1 MGCQLLRT
9 TSDRATLLILGTAVV
24 AGPMLLLPG
33 AVDAQWV
40 EAPGKGW
47 ISAEV
52 YHQDTRDRYD
62 LHGNKNAIPF
72 DGHATSTALF
82 VTASVGLISNWD
94 LWARGS
100 LNSLSFSDTGGDRS
114 TEGLGDANVWLRV
127 APLKY
132 LGVDLPFAIRGGV
145 KIPVGEA
152 PIDAEIIPL
161 SEGQMDWEIMAEIG
175 HSFWP
180 RSVYV
185 NGWVGYR
192 QRELNEK
199 AAIDPGEE
207 IFFLAQV
214 GGAVG
219 RFQYKLVAEG
229 WNGDTPIQE
238 GIPIVNS
245 QRHYLQV
252 TPSLW
257 YETALGAFELGWRVP
272 LDGRNLPA
280 GGALVV
286 GYFSKF
292 GV

>member
-1 MGCQLLRT
+1 MGFQLLRT
-9 TSDRATLLILGTAVV
+9 TSDCAAHFILGILVTAALV
-24 AGPMLLLPG
+24 LPRE
-33 AVDAQWV
+33 VDAQWV

-52 YHQDTRDRYD
+52 YRQDTRDRYD
-62 LHGNKNAIPF
+62 LEGQVSAIPF

-82 VTASVGLISNWD
+82 VTVSMGLISNWD

-100 LNSLSFSDTGGDRS
+100 VNSRSFSDTGGDRS
-114 TEGLGDANVWLRV
+114 TEGLGDAKLWLRV

-132 LGVDLPFAIRGGV
+132 LGVDFPFAIRGGV
-145 KIPVGEA
+145 KIPIGEA
-152 PIDAEIIPL
+152 PVDAEIIPL
-161 SEGQMDWEIMAEIG
+161 SEGQTDWEIMVEIG

-192 QRELNEK
+192 LRELNEK

-214 GGAVG
+214 GGAAG
-219 RFQYKLVAEG
+219 RFQYKVVAEG

-238 GIPIVNS
+238 GIPIVTS

-257 YETALGAFELGWRVP
+257 YETALGSFEVGWRVP

-286 GYFSKF
+286 GYFSRF